1 MRISTIGY
9 SFKQGFKNI
18 WRNKMFS
25 IASIATMSA
34 CIFLFGLFFAIV
46 LNFTYIMKN
55 AEKDVAMLVYFDKG
69 STQSDMETVRRLINE
84 REEVIDITY
93 VSSVQAWAMFA
104 GDYLGQYED
113 DMADAFI
120 GDNPLANSARL
131 QVYVN
136 EIESQEKLVTF
147 IEGLD
152 KVRSV
157 EHAKQAT
164 QTLSTFNKLVGYIS
178 VAIILILLMVAVFL
192 ISNTVAVGISIRK
205 EEIGIMKLIGAKNI
219 FVRAPFI
226 IEGVIL
232 GILGA
237 AIPMIGLYYMYTNAI
252 GYIMQKFEGL
262 PGFMN
267 FLPVNNVFSLL
278 LPVGMALGI
287 GIGLV
292 GSIWTIRKHL
302 RV

>member
-1 MRISTIGY
+1 MRISTFGY
-9 SFKQGFKNI
+9 SFRQGVKNI

-46 LNFTYIMKN
+46 INFSYIVKS
-55 AEKDVAMLVYFDKG
+55 AEKDVAMLVYFEKG
-69 STQSDMETVRRLINE
+69 TTQSQMETVKRLINE
-84 REEVIDITY
+84 RDEVINITY
-93 VSSVQAWAMFA
+93 VSSIEAWDMFA
-104 GDYLGQYED
+104 GEYLGQYED
-113 DMADAFI
+113 EMADAFI

-136 EIESQEKLVTF
+136 EIESQSELVSY
-147 IEGLD
+147 IEGLES
-152 KVRSV
+152 VRSV

-178 VAIILILLMVAVFL
+178 VIIILILLMVAIFL
-192 ISNTVAVGISIRK
+192 ISNTIAVGISIRK
-205 EEIGIMKLIGAKNI
+205 EEIGIMKLIGAKNV

-226 IEGVIL
+226 IEGLLL
-232 GILGA
+232 GIVGA
-237 AIPMIGLYYMYTNAI
+237 ALPLVGLYYMYTQSI
-252 GYIMQKFEGL
+252 GYIMQKFQGL

-267 FLPVNNVFSLL
+267 FLPVESVFTLL
-278 LPVGMALGI
+278 VPVGLGLGI

>member
-1 MRISTIGY
+1 
-9 SFKQGFKNI
+9 
-18 WRNKMFS
+18 MFS

-46 LNFTYIMKN
+46 INFSYIVKS
-55 AEKDVAMLVYFDKG
+55 AEKDVAMLVYFEKG
-69 STQSDMETVRRLINE
+69 TTQSQMETVKRLINE
-84 REEVIDITY
+84 RDEVINITY
-93 VSSVQAWAMFA
+93 VSSIEAWDMFA
-104 GDYLGQYED
+104 GEYLGQYED
-113 DMADAFI
+113 EMADAFI

-131 QVYVN
+131 RVYVN
-136 EIESQEKLVTF
+136 EIESQSELVSY
-147 IEGLD
+147 IEGLES
-152 KVRSV
+152 VRSV

-178 VAIILILLMVAVFL
+178 VIIILILLMVAIFL
-192 ISNTVAVGISIRK
+192 ISNTIAVGISIRK
-205 EEIGIMKLIGAKNI
+205 EEIGIMKLIGAKNV

-226 IEGVIL
+226 IEGLLL
-232 GILGA
+232 GIVGA
-237 AIPMIGLYYMYTNAI
+237 ALPLVGLYYMYTQSI
-252 GYIMQKFEGL
+252 GYIMQKFRGL

-267 FLPVNNVFSLL
+267 FLPVESVFTLL
-278 LPVGMALGI
+278 VPVGLGLGI

>member
-1 MRISTIGY
+1 MRISTLGY
-9 SFKQGFKNI
+9 SFRQGVKNI

-46 LNFTYIMKN
+46 LNFSYIVKS
-55 AEKDVAMLVYFDKG
+55 AEKDVAMLVYFEKG
-69 STQSDMETVRRLINE
+69 TTQSEMETVKRRINE
-84 REEVIDITY
+84 RDEVINITY
-93 VSSVQAWAMFA
+93 VSSIEAWEMFA
-104 GDYLGQYED
+104 GEYLGQYED
-113 DMADAFI
+113 EMADAFI

-136 EIESQEKLVTF
+136 QIESQSELVEY
-147 IEGLD
+147 IEGLER
-152 KVRSV
+152 VRSV

-178 VAIILILLMVAVFL
+178 IIIILILLMVAVFL
-192 ISNTVAVGISIRK
+192 ISNTIAVGISIRK
-205 EEIGIMKLIGAKNI
+205 EEIGIMKLIGAKNV

-226 IEGVIL
+226 IEGLLL
-232 GILGA
+232 GIIGA
-237 AIPMIGLYYMYTNAI
+237 AIPLTGLYYMYTQSI
-252 GYIMQKFEGL
+252 GYIMQKFQGL

-267 FLPVNNVFSLL
+267 FLPADSVFTLL
-278 LPVGMALGI
+278 LPVGIGLGL